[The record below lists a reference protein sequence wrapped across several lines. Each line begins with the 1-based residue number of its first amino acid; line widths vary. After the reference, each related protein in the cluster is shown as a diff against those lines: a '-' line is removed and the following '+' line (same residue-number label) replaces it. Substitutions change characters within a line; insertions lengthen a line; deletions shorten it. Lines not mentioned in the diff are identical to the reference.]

1 VGVASEQ
8 QVDFYI
14 VKSNMRFL
22 PSRRLYCYKTVSLL
36 ILAFFPKV
44 TFAIRIEPAEESIPE
59 PAEFIIEKADVY
71 KSPKAVT
78 ALPLHIS
85 DLLSVELQWSIYNA
99 TLGDYVKVYIDAA
112 LQPVQFE
119 RFNLMGN
126 GVNRPIAQCD
136 WFEALPPVFETP
148 LANFKCHIDNVPQQ
162 ELDFQGTLNGTILFE
177 ATLQSRYIGDDVQR
191 EFEFKH
197 AGNERVKYSD
207 SIPIAKPE
215 DNDRLLPDTELRRI
229 CSWLEDTRECN
240 PEKGRCFACTLLF
253 PQDDKFSQLAVS
265 DHIIRGNA
273 TPLRALFQRERRND
287 KTQSMVGKERYS
299 ENYSIN
305 SYTMWQNQSDSLPK
319 SFDGSRFQFR
329 IDIVYQAPSID
340 SPFEG
345 FVGISSFEDSKQQN
359 KTKSFLPSYS
369 AWKKISS
376 RLQHSPLPNSKQF
389 ALISSENLP
398 VPASLHAM
406 HHGGQHGGLHGQ
418 ISTSTSTGREQTSTS
433 TYTKS
438 EQTTTSTS
446 TETGHH
452 GGHQGHLHRLP
463 DLLSSSTSPG
473 GQVSNSTTTGGEQTS
488 TSTYTKSEQ
497 TTTSTSTETGHHG
510 GHHGGH
516 QGHLH
521 RLPDLLSSG
530 RQVGNSTTTG
540 GEQTSTSTSTESE
553 QTNTSTS
560 TETEQTA
567 ISASLETEQ
576 TATFTSTETEETA
589 TSASTET
596 EETATSA
603 STETEKT
610 GTSTS
615 AELEQTGTFT
625 SKNRIGQ
632 TSSSI
637 SGDRIGQS
645 TLAYINER
653 TSAITLTS
661 TSNAREGT
669 STCDTNTTRSETK
682 VTSSASTPSNICYQQ
697 VQATMSNGSMIGQ
710 SSNGVFSTMTKEG
723 EHDSSKEHCHLF
735 IATTKSTSAQSTL
748 RTSMTTDITGR
759 FVKETAV
766 ASTIGRD
773 TGGSIPF
780 DNQNGTLP
788 TEAFEALKG
797 CTEGTCNKAS
807 DTKESTRE
815 TAHIFN
821 YYPTCTFHTEDNEI
835 ARSKPTGIDAED
847 IEDGRTVYAMTSTNR
862 VIVPYP
868 PSEESSQTR
877 KDSTQTLLSSPM
889 NDSQL
894 LFDTSVLH
902 TRPYFFA
909 EANSHHCGE
918 DKAKAVTGDNLES
931 NSEIL
936 SVQPNSPLSKL
947 GNSAEHES
955 TEKIGDVLSTDS
967 VSGNGQNMPN
977 MVVTRVEN
985 TKPQETDSIEPL
997 PSKSHRPL
1005 QSTFNPAPDVKSS
1018 GIQYSIA
1025 SKGKPIIWE
1034 ALSLITILIF
1044 RMW

>member
-1 VGVASEQ
+1 MGVASEQ

-596 EETATSA
+596 E
-603 STETEKT
+603 KT

>member
-1 VGVASEQ
+1 MGVASEQ

-433 TYTKS
+433 TSTES
-438 EQTTTSTS
+438 EQTNTSTS

-576 TATFTSTETEETA
+576 TATFT
-589 TSASTET
+589 STET